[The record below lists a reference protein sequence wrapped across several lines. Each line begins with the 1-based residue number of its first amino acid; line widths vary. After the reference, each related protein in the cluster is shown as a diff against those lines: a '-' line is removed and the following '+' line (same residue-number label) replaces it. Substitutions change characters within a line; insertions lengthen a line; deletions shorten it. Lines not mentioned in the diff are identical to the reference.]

1 MHYTTPDGPLGVSSR
16 RGYVR
21 PSGRRRAFISFRGAS
36 RGGVYL
42 LPPKKFPDSRVMVSC
57 RRCRPV
63 APFFGTPG
71 ERTGLFVCVEPP
83 SRWGRG
89 IWGAAF
95 FSARSCARRLAVPPA
110 LRRKDAGAR
119 TREEELTTLLR
130 RRIGTDDFT
139 LLRKN
144 RGNCNW
150 PALRGQTHGLAR
162 LPLESDETQAHAYP
176 RGVRSEKTVV
186 CRDGN
191 AYDGNNDGW
200 ARLAGER
207 DRRAAA
213 SRQDLAPRAP
223 LASRART
230 DAVTPRW
237 SPT

>member
-1 MHYTTPDGPLGVSSR
+1 MGAWYLGGSFLLCPLLR
-16 RGYVR
+16 AAARGSAR
-21 PSGRRRAFISFRGAS
+21 PPA
-36 RGGVYL
+36 
-42 LPPKKFPDSRVMVSC
+42 
-57 RRCRPV
+57 
-63 APFFGTPG
+63 
-71 ERTGLFVCVEPP
+71 E
-83 SRWGRG
+83 GRG
-89 IWGAAF
+89 
-95 FSARSCARRLAVPPA
+95 RSH
-110 LRRKDAGAR
+110 
-119 TREEELTTLLR
+119 TRG
-130 RRIGTDDFT
+130 GTDDFTPQEELTT

-150 PALRGQTHGLAR
+150 PARGQTHGLAR